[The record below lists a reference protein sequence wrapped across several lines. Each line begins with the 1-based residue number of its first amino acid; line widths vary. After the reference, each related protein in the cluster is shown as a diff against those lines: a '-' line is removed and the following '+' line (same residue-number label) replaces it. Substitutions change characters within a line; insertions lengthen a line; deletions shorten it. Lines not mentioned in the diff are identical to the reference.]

1 MKNFILI
8 ILFLISV
15 SAIAGTDFQAKLIK
29 NKTYLQIELQDDHL
43 IPPFDAGMLW
53 KALRDNNQVKFIN
66 ERELQLM
73 CEGLSN
79 QTGDTFGKC
88 TLLFPYNQ
96 FKKIREKMVF
106 RADGIIADRLNRYF
120 NDSVYWSTQ
129 ENQVYLSAYNT
140 RGLFFFGINEE
151 LIQK

>member
-1 MKNFILI
+1 MKKIILI
-8 ILFLISV
+8 TFLLLSIP
-15 SAIAGTDFQAKLIK
+15 AFAGTYFQAKLVK
-29 NKTYLQIELQDDHL
+29 NNSYLLIQLEDDHL
-43 IPPFDAGMLW
+43 IPPFEAGELW
-53 KALRDNNQVKFIN
+53 KSLRDNNQNKFIN
-66 ERELQLM
+66 EKEFQLA

-106 RADGIIADRLNRYF
+106 RADGVIADRLNRYF
-120 NDSVYWSTQ
+120 KDSVYWSTQ

-140 RGLFFFGINEE
+140 RGLFFFGINEK